1 MIALILFLVVIYFL
15 ISFNITCLRFLID
28 DGKFDNP
35 FWTRSLRSALMI
47 PPFAILIVLSI
58 ACKQSISDLIKNV
71 KFITTKR
78 KS

>member
-1 MIALILFLVVIYFL
+1 
-15 ISFNITCLRFLID
+15 
-28 DGKFDNP
+28 
-35 FWTRSLRSALMI
+35 LRSTLMI
-47 PPFAILIVLSI
+47 PPFAILIVLII